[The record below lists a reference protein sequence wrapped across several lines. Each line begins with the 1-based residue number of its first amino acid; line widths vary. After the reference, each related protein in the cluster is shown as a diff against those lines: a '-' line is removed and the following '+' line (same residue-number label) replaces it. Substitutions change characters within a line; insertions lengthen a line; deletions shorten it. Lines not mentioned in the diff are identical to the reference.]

1 MPGRSV
7 VHRGTSA
14 SLARFAGREPAAPPP
29 SSPRTRGSRAAVMSG
44 SPSPKPSSIVRR
56 RMPWGLGGVGHGWPT
71 ARLKDRMSS
80 GGRPNPH
87 GSRLPREGSGGGARL
102 WRGTSM
108 DPRVRGDDHTHT
120 WIPAC
125 AGMTVLSGDDGSCHA
140 TKARALRNTRIHGES
155 SPHSA
160 GAQLKLAVRSVRSGC
175 GIRIVLRPSAEVTPA
190 IASVEPFGFA
200 G

>member
-1 MPGRSV
+1 MDGLRPDLKTGCRQE
-7 VHRGTSA
+7 GGPTPTA
-14 SLARFAGREPAAPPP
+14 AGSPAKAPEEG
-29 SSPRTRGSRAAVMSG
+29 RGSGEER
-44 SPSPKPSSIVRR
+44 
-56 RMPWGLGGVGHGWPT
+56 PWIPAYAGMT
-71 ARLKDRMSS
+71 
-80 GGRPNPH
+80 
-87 GSRLPREGSGGGARL
+87 
-102 WRGTSM
+102 
-108 DPRVRGDDHTHT
+108 THT